1 MLKTQPI
8 PMPKPKTHHLAMAL
22 AVAVATQLVATTT
35 AIRVGFGVTTGCS
48 IPFRKMG
55 LALGFL
61 GARCSVLSALCS
73 VLCISGP
80 FALWSLWVLQNEC
93 CFCSLS
99 HDHRSIYKLSIHC
112 LVCFVCPCL
121 SGNLISVC
129 NSVAEILHNTKY
141 DTRCWVSI
149 WVIYDFELRHESLRT
164 FNGCTGR
171 KTWDYGVTLN
181 R

>member
-61 GARCSVLSALCS
+61 GARCSVLFARFYAFQDPLPSGHYGYCKMSA
-73 VLCISGP
+73 
-80 FALWSLWVLQNEC
+80 A
-93 CFCSLS
+93 
-99 HDHRSIYKLSIHC
+99 
-112 LVCFVCPCL
+112 FV
-121 SGNLISVC
+121 
-129 NSVAEILHNTKY
+129 H
-141 DTRCWVSI
+141 
-149 WVIYDFELRHESLRT
+149 
-164 FNGCTGR
+164 
-171 KTWDYGVTLN
+171 
-181 R
+181 